1 MPTLRIAEVFE
12 SDEYS
17 ILAIERI
24 DVITTRHA
32 AGTAASAS
40 IRPIALV
47 IRDDRHVRTCDL
59 DGNPIDLD
67 ALCDSYPGVDLELA
81 ARFAAHET

>member
-12 SDEYS
+12 SDERS
-17 ILAIERI
+17 ILVVERI
-24 DVITTRHA
+24 DILTTRHA
-32 AGTAASAS
+32 AGAAASVS
-40 IRPIALV
+40 IRPIAV
-47 IRDDRHVRTCDL
+47 VMRDDRHVRACDL

-81 ARFAAHET
+81 ARFAGHET